1 MTEIKYI
8 VGDATNPIGEGD
20 KVIVHCVNSVG
31 IWGSGFVMA
40 LSAKWKQPEAAYR
53 LWSKD
58 KATFVLGNVQMVKV
72 ETNIIIANLI
82 GQVMGYS
89 NGEPPIRYDAIR
101 EGLKAVKEFCLLHKH
116 SFHSPQFG
124 AALSG
129 GSWEV
134 IEQIIK
140 EEICAFD
147 IPVTVYEF
155 ANTSSPFYVPANK

>member
-1 MTEIKYI
+1 MTQINY
-8 VGDATNPIGEGD
+8 VTGDATKPIGEGN

-31 IWGSGFVMA
+31 IWSSGFVRA
-40 LSAKWKQPEAAYR
+40 VSAKWKQPEAAYR
-53 LWSKD
+53 QWSQD
-58 KATFVLGNVQMVKV
+58 KTTFLLGNVQMVKV
-72 ETNIIIANLI
+72 ETSIIVANLI

-101 EGLKAVKEFCLLHKH
+101 EGLKAVKEYCLLHGC

-129 GSWEV
+129 GKWSI

-140 EEICAFD
+140 EEICAYD

-155 ANTSSPFYVPANK
+155 VDTTSPFYIPGNK